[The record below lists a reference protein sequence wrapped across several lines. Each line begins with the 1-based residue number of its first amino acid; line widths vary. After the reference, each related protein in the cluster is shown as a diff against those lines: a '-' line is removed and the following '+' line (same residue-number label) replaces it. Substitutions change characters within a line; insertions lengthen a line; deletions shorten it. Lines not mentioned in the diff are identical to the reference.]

1 MLTLNYFAANYTKSI
16 LPSSIFSRPDCELEN
31 RVKKTRFVVSP
42 ILAYYHHYIFIFK
55 WTFNLYRWHHCH
67 CCWSPVSESVRTST
81 LWRTSP
87 ASPSI
92 GSQST
97 FARFASYPASRL
109 FSHMSSRLCHPPS
122 SLGRRWRSWTGSCR
136 APTMT
141 PSTACSKSMLPNV
154 MVPNSMPTVTPRR
167 VCSWWWHVM
176 HIICTK
182 ESLAC
187 SMLQVS
193 INSTMTNTVFQ
204 MIQMLVGTHA
214 LKMATDSLQLE
225 TSGPDIVVL

>member
-31 RVKKTRFVVSP
+31 RVKKTRFVISP

-92 GSQST
+92 GSRST
-97 FARFASYPASRL
+97 FARFA
-109 FSHMSSRLCHPPS
+109 CIPS
-122 SLGRRWRSWTGSCR
+122 SKCL
-136 APTMT
+136 PLNV
-141 PSTACSKSMLPNV
+141 KSHVEQALP
-154 MVPNSMPTVTPRR
+154 PTV
-167 VCSWWWHVM
+167 
-176 HIICTK
+176 
-182 ESLAC
+182 ESRAEVKKLNGQ
-187 SMLQVS
+187 LQ
-193 INSTMTNTVFQ
+193 
-204 MIQMLVGTHA
+204 GA
-214 LKMATDSLQLE
+214 YYDAEYGLQ
-225 TSGPDIVVL
+225 

>member
-1 MLTLNYFAANYTKSI
+1 MWSAEEMLKKIVWPSYYTFWPTWWMSGC
-16 LPSSIFSRPDCELEN
+16 SMF
-31 RVKKTRFVVSP
+31 
-42 ILAYYHHYIFIFK
+42 
-55 WTFNLYRWHHCH
+55 
-67 CCWSPVSESVRTST
+67 PVQHRDYKLVEW
-81 LWRTSP
+81 L
-87 ASPSI
+87 
-92 GSQST
+92 
-97 FARFASYPASRL
+97 
-109 FSHMSSRLCHPPS
+109 SSRLCLPPL

-154 MVPNSMPTVTPRR
+154 MVPNSMPTVTQRR

-225 TSGPDIVVL
+225 RSGPDIVVL